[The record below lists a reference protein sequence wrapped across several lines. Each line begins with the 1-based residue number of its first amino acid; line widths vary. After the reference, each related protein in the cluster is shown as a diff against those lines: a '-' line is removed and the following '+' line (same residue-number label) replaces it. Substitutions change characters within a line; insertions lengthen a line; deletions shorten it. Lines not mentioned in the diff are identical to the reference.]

1 MFLLQWVYMG
11 TILLAEQGLFLVVII
26 DVIETLYIEYTMIM

>member
-1 MFLLQWVYMG
+1 MMFLLQWVYMA

-26 DVIETLYIEYTMIM
+26 DVIEMFIEYTMIM